1 MSNPESTNFTELN
14 SPQDIL
20 SFFRKDEPYEEKI
33 GIEVELAIVNPDT
46 GISVSY
52 NQINL
57 ILKTI
62 VEAQSER
69 WIPIF
74 EYENNIT
81 QLKGHDGT
89 NICLESAGVIE
100 YSSRPETNLSALIS
114 KMNED
119 ILYLAETVERH
130 GFTLIA
136 VANMPFDKP
145 EDTSWAPRVRS
156 KIFRNHFA
164 SLGDASFYGWR
175 VLAQTLSTQAT
186 FDYESEEDMS
196 QKVRAML
203 LASPIFSAIFVNS
216 PIEEGK
222 VDNVLSHR
230 LKYWLKCD
238 SLRSGCIPTAL
249 KSTFTFKDYID
260 WAIEIPMMFRVRN
273 GQYLPMQGQ
282 TFSSTL
288 KDGFDDGLTPTM
300 NDWIFHLS
308 SILTD
313 IRLRKTIEIRS
324 IDSPAFEYIP
334 SVPVFLT
341 GLIYHTESLEAIC
354 NILDE
359 VSIAEYWR
367 ALEEISTKGLQA
379 KYAGVSV
386 KEIAQELVK
395 LSKQGLSSRID
406 KGIEKPEVIKHLE
419 PLEEIVSSGVTY
431 SERLIESWKGEW
443 HYSPSK
449 FIESRKVLRRS

>member
-1 MSNPESTNFTELN
+1 MSNPESTDFTELN
-14 SPQDIL
+14 SPQDL
-20 SFFRKDEPYEEKI
+20 LNFFRKVEPYEEKI
-33 GIEVELAIVNPDT
+33 GIEVELAVVNPDT

-52 NQINL
+52 NQINP
-57 ILKTI
+57 ILETI

-69 WIPIF
+69 WIPVF
-74 EYENNIT
+74 EDENNIT

-89 NICLESAGVIE
+89 NISLESAGAIE

-119 ILYLAETVERH
+119 ILYLAETVEQQ

-136 VANMPFDKP
+136 VANMPFNKP
-145 EDTSWAPRVRS
+145 EDTSWTPKLRGE
-156 KIFRNHFA
+156 IFRNYFA
-164 SLGDASFYGWR
+164 SLGDRGLYGWR
-175 VLAQTLSTQAT
+175 MLAQTLSTQAT

-230 LKYWLKCD
+230 IKYWLKCD
-238 SLRSGCIPTAL
+238 SLRSGCIPPAL
-249 KSTFTFKDYID
+249 KNIFTFKDYID
-260 WAIEIPMMFRVRN
+260 WAIEVPMIFRVRN
-273 GQYLPMQGQ
+273 GQYSPMQGQ
-282 TFSSTL
+282 TFSSIL
-288 KDGFDDGLTPTM
+288 KNGFDDGLTPTI
-300 NDWIFHLS
+300 NDWIVHLS
-308 SILTD
+308 GIITD

-324 IDSPAFEYIP
+324 LDSPAFEYIP

-341 GLIYHTESLEAIC
+341 GLIYHAESLEAIC
-354 NILDE
+354 NMLDE

-367 ALEEISTKGLQA
+367 ALGEISTKGLQA
-379 KYAGVSV
+379 KYAGVSI
-386 KEIAQELVK
+386 KEIAKELVK
-395 LSKQGLSSRID
+395 LSKQGLSYRID
-406 KGIEKPEVIKHLE
+406 KGIEKPEVIKYLE

-443 HYSPSK
+443 HYSSSK
-449 FIESRKVLRRS
+449 FIESRKVLR